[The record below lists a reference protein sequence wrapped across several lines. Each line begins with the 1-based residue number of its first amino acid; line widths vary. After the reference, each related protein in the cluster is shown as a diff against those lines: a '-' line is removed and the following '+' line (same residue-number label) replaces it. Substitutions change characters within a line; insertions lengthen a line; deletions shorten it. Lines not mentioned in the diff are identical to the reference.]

1 MTTPGVRLIVL
12 GKQGSGKGTQC
23 TRLSHYYSVPHI
35 STGDMLRANVEQKT
49 PLGLQAQKIMDAGQ
63 LLPDEIVM
71 EMVADRLGERNVSS
85 RGFILDGFPRSI
97 RQAELLEAQL
107 APITIDLAIELDV
120 PRELVLDRIASRRTC
135 KDCGKIYS
143 LNNPPVV
150 QWICD
155 QCGGNVAQR
164 SDDTPESV
172 NKRLD
177 VYEESTF
184 PLIDFYQ
191 ARALLKTIDA
201 VGNEQEVMSRI
212 ISAIEERRAAK

>member
-35 STGDMLRANVEQKT
+35 STGDMLRTNVEQKT
-49 PLGLQAQKIMDAGQ
+49 PLGLQAQAIMDAGQ

-71 EMVADRLGERNVSS
+71 DMVASRLGERNVSS

-97 RQAELLEAQL
+97 RQAELLEARLQ
-107 APITIDLAIELDV
+107 PVVIDLAIELDV
-120 PRELVLDRIASRRTC
+120 PRELVLERIAGRRTC

-143 LNNPPVV
+143 DKNPPVV

-155 QCGGNVAQR
+155 QCGGNVTQR

-184 PLIDFYQ
+184 PLIEFYT
-191 ARALLKTIDA
+191 ARGLLQSIDA
-201 VGNEQEVMSRI
+201 VGDEDVVMGRI
-212 ISAIEERRAAK
+212 ITAIEERRSAT

>member
-1 MTTPGVRLIVL
+1 
-12 GKQGSGKGTQC
+12 
-23 TRLSHYYSVPHI
+23 
-35 STGDMLRANVEQKT
+35 MLRANVEQKT
-49 PLGLQAQKIMDAGQ
+49 PLGIQAQKIMDAGQ

-71 EMVADRLGERNVSS
+71 DMVADRLGERNVSS

-107 APITIDLAIELDV
+107 APVAIDLAIELDV
-120 PRELVLDRIASRRTC
+120 PRALVLDRIASRRTC
-135 KDCGKIYS
+135 KDCSKIYS
-143 LNNPPVV
+143 LNSPPVV

-155 QCGGNVAQR
+155 QCGGSVAQR

-191 ARALLKTIDA
+191 ARGLLKTIDA
-201 VGNEQEVMSRI
+201 VGNEEEVMGRI
-212 ISAIEERRAAK
+212 ISAIEQRRASK